1 MKRTYRVEK
10 LAKKEERQII
20 KRIFILSVFSL
31 ILIFVLLTVG
41 IPTLG
46 KLADFLG
53 SVFRSDNEVISESSV
68 ITPPK
73 LDTLPPATNE
83 RKIKVGG
90 FAPAGNSVE
99 VYLNEEKVD
108 EVGISE
114 GKFEVLD
121 IALQDGENRLRVKA
135 LDDSG
140 NVSDFSQEAVVI
152 LDTGEPFLEVS
163 SPSESQ
169 TFERDNRIKVEGKTE
184 KDAQVFANGFL
195 ANVDFEGNFEVSIP
209 LYEGDSEI
217 EIKALDEAGNSKIIK
232 VKVSFKK

>member
-1 MKRTYRVEK
+1 M
-10 LAKKEERQII
+10 A
-20 KRIFILSVFSL
+20 
-31 ILIFVLLTVG
+31 
-41 IPTLG
+41 
-46 KLADFLG
+46 
-53 SVFRSDNEVISESSV
+53 
-68 ITPPK
+68 
-73 LDTLPPATNE
+73 
-83 RKIKVGG
+83 G
-90 FAPAGNSVE
+90 FAPVGNSIE

-108 EVGISE
+108 KVEIIE

-152 LDTGEPFLEVS
+152 LDTEELFLEVS

>member
-1 MKRTYRVEK
+1 M
-10 LAKKEERQII
+10 A
-20 KRIFILSVFSL
+20 
-31 ILIFVLLTVG
+31 
-41 IPTLG
+41 
-46 KLADFLG
+46 
-53 SVFRSDNEVISESSV
+53 
-68 ITPPK
+68 
-73 LDTLPPATNE
+73 
-83 RKIKVGG
+83 G
-90 FAPAGNSVE
+90 FAPVGNSIE

-108 EVGISE
+108 KVEIIE

-152 LDTGEPFLEVS
+152 LDTEEPFLEVS